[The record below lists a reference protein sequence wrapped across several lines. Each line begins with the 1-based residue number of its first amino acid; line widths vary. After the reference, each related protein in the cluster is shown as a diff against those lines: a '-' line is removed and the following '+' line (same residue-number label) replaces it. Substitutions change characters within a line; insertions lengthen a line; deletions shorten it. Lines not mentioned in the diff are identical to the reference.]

1 MNIKLI
7 RILQKIKEYEK
18 KTPYNYC
25 DRWCERCDHET
36 QLRCNLYKDE
46 LECKLN
52 CIGNG
57 RDENDPEI
65 TAAVMKQQFKEA
77 FEGLEGTLEEIDIE
91 MDETDNDEAWERVKE
106 HVRFVSNNSLTRTSK
121 KYSALAHD
129 FLKKNYYKKKD
140 IKPEIKDPFE
150 VVSWYHSLLPVKVN
164 RALAGFHEPMLDG
177 DISLYDVVGQFQIC
191 KKAVRKSMD
200 AFDVI
205 SRHMPAEKDIPGMK
219 ALLGNINS
227 RIDILLKNI

>member
-7 RILQKIKEYEK
+7 KILQKIKEYEK
-18 KTPYNYC
+18 ETPYNYC
-25 DRWCERCDHET
+25 DRWCERCAHET
-36 QLRCNLYKDE
+36 QLRCKLYKDE

-77 FEGLEGTLEEIDIE
+77 FDELEDTMEELDID
-91 MDETDNDEAWERVKE
+91 MDEAGIDETWEGIEE
-106 HVRFVSNNSLTRTSK
+106 HVRFVSNNSLTKTSA

-129 FLKKNYYKKKD
+129 FLKKNYYEKRD
-140 IKPEIKDPFE
+140 ISPELKDPFE
-150 VVSWYHSLLPVKVN
+150 IVNWYHSLLPVKIN
-164 RALAGFHEPMLDG
+164 RALAGFHEPMADG
-177 DISLYDVVGQFQIC
+177 DISLYDAIGQFQIC
-191 KKAVRKSMD
+191 KKAIRKSLN
-200 AFDVI
+200 AFDII
-205 SRHMPAEKDIPGMK
+205 SHHMSREKDIPGMK

-227 RIDILLKNI
+227 RIELLLQNI